1 MPSSRRLPVSARKTD
16 VLRMA
21 HHGFITCCSP
31 IHEARSISMSPFA
44 DVSTDVE
51 AALEG
56 VLVSL
61 LVQMPH
67 GVLRPS

>member
-21 HHGFITCCSP
+21 HHSFITCCNP
-31 IHEARSISMSPFA
+31 ITKIRSISMSTLVDA
-44 DVSTDVE
+44 SSDLKAGLDV
-51 AALEG
+51 

-61 LVQMPH
+61 FARMPH
-67 GVLRPS
+67 GA

>member
-1 MPSSRRLPVSARKTD
+1 
-16 VLRMA
+16 
-21 HHGFITCCSP
+21 
-31 IHEARSISMSPFA
+31 MSHFA

-51 AALEG
+51 AGLEV

-61 LVQMPH
+61 FVQMPH

>member
-1 MPSSRRLPVSARKTD
+1 MRSSQRLPVSARKTD

-21 HHGFITCCSP
+21 RTT
-31 IHEARSISMSPFA
+31 
-44 DVSTDVE
+44 VSLPAVIQIPRCFDTDVK
-51 AALEG
+51 AGLEV

-61 LVQMPH
+61 FVQMPH

>member
-1 MPSSRRLPVSARKTD
+1 MRSSRRLPVSARKTD

-21 HHGFITCCSP
+21 RTTVSLPAVIQIPKRYFDVAFS
-31 IHEARSISMSPFA
+31 
-44 DVSTDVE
+44 DVSTQVK
-51 AALEG
+51 AGLEV

-61 LVQMPH
+61 FVQMPH

>member
-21 HHGFITCCSP
+21 HHGFITCCNR
-31 IHEARSISMSPFA
+31 ITKIRSISMPRFA
-44 DVSTDVE
+44 DVSTDVK
-51 AALEG
+51 AGLEV

-61 LVQMPH
+61 FVQMPH